1 MAKIRSNEG
10 RKYDFL
16 GFWNLATNYSFLIS
30 WNFLRSLGFICDRT
44 SERSRRAPWK
54 FYKTSKFKNTDFVP
68 EMTKKLSN
76 EGLDGDFYDFT
87 VWLRIIHLRFLKMF
101 KKSQIFFRRLPSQE
115 VINMNERVGDKR
127 KDTEHGSTFVMV
139 KYKPVFLTKMLIRNE
154 MATIWQSLFFWAK
167 DFISCC

>member
-1 MAKIRSNEG
+1 
-10 RKYDFL
+10 
-16 GFWNLATNYSFLIS
+16 
-30 WNFLRSLGFICDRT
+30 
-44 SERSRRAPWK
+44 
-54 FYKTSKFKNTDFVP
+54 VP

-115 VINMNERVGDKR
+115 VINMNERVRDKR

-139 KYKPVFLTKMLIRNE
+139 KYKPVFLTKMLIWNE
-154 MATIWQSLFFWAK
+154 MATI
-167 DFISCC
+167 